1 MTTGPPLSPRRG
13 ASWNEYS
20 RSAER
25 VHSFFRRSRTT
36 QNSTTMEQTSSK
48 TYQIRIERITAST
61 LDELTTKIE
70 AVNLEQGES
79 ACSYELIIPIMKE
92 L

>member
-13 ASWNEYS
+13 ASWNEYNNK
-20 RSAER
+20 
-25 VHSFFRRSRTT
+25 
-36 QNSTTMEQTSSK
+36 NSTTMEQTSSK

-70 AVNLEQGES
+70 AVTLEQGES
-79 ACSYELIIPIMKE
+79 ACSYELIITMMKE

>member
-1 MTTGPPLSPRRG
+1 MTTGSRLSPRRG

-20 RSAER
+20 RSDER
-25 VHSFFRRSRTT
+25 VG
-36 QNSTTMEQTSSK
+36 QQKNSTTMEQTSSK

-61 LDELTTKIE
+61 LDELMTKIE

-79 ACSYELIIPIMKE
+79 ACSYELIIPITKE

>member
-1 MTTGPPLSPRRG
+1 
-13 ASWNEYS
+13 
-20 RSAER
+20 
-25 VHSFFRRSRTT
+25 
-36 QNSTTMEQTSSK
+36 MEQTSSK

-70 AVNLEQGES
+70 AVTLEQGES
-79 ACSYELIIPIMKE
+79 ACSYEMIIPIMKE

>member
-13 ASWNEYS
+13 ASWNEYNNK
-20 RSAER
+20 
-25 VHSFFRRSRTT
+25 
-36 QNSTTMEQTSSK
+36 NSTTMEQTSSK

-70 AVNLEQGES
+70 AVTLEQGES

>member
-13 ASWNEYS
+13 ASWNEYNNK
-20 RSAER
+20 
-25 VHSFFRRSRTT
+25 
-36 QNSTTMEQTSSK
+36 NSTTMEQTSSK

>member
-1 MTTGPPLSPRRG
+1 
-13 ASWNEYS
+13 
-20 RSAER
+20 
-25 VHSFFRRSRTT
+25 
-36 QNSTTMEQTSSK
+36 MEQTSSK

-70 AVNLEQGES
+70 AVPLEQGES
-79 ACSYELIIPIMKE
+79 ACSYELIITMMKE